1 MNKRRLLL
9 CTDMDRT
16 VIPNGE
22 QSEHKKAR
30 QRFYDFCSLPEVSLV
45 YVTGRHQNLVE
56 EAIKY
61 YRLPMPDY
69 TITDVGTKIYKV
81 DGDEWSEIEEW
92 ARRISQDWNGAS
104 YQEIEIILNGF
115 SDLQIQEHEKQN
127 VHKLSYYV
135 SLDVNHKSL
144 LDQISKCLESRGMN
158 ASLVWSID
166 ELENIGLLDILPRH
180 ATKLHAIKFL
190 QKQLKYAL
198 HEVVFAGDSGNDL
211 LVMGSDV
218 AAVLVANAS
227 KDVQLEAKKRAI
239 ESGNEKKLYIATG
252 KNSDRN
258 GNYSSGVLEGVEYFM
273 PSFQGLF
280 KRL

>member
-22 QSEHKKAR
+22 QPEHKKAR

-56 EAIKY
+56 EAIKH

-92 ARRISQDWNGAS
+92 ARRISQDWNGVS
-104 YQEIEIILNGF
+104 HQEIEIILNGF

-135 SLDVNHKSL
+135 SLDINHKSL

-190 QKQLKYAL
+190 KKQLKYAL

-211 LVMGSDV
+211 PVMGSDV

-239 ESGNEKKLYIATG
+239 ESGNEKKLYISTG

-258 GNYSSGVLEGVEYFM
+258 GNYSSGVLEGIEYFM
-273 PSFQGLF
+273 PSFQELF